1 VALFF
6 GPLANGSE
14 VVFMSRF
21 SRKCHDRR
29 PLNTGLLNCQ
39 SEEKMKKSMT
49 ITHSK
54 LWVDLETHRQALAG
68 IHLRELFANDPQ
80 RAISLLL
87 SFDGLHYD
95 FSKQRLTAET
105 LKLLVALAKSAGV
118 TEAIRRMFSG
128 DRINNTEDRSVL
140 HVALRRFSAPFPGG
154 QFDVIPEVTETR
166 RRMSEFS
173 ELLRAGKCHGY
184 QGMAIRDV
192 VNIGIG
198 GSDLG
203 PKMMNQALRA
213 ISHPALGVHYVSNLD
228 GAQLA
233 PLLQT
238 LDPRT
243 TLFIVVSKT
252 FTTQETMLNAQTAR
266 DWLKANLGDDVN
278 LASHFAAV
286 SSKPERAVE
295 FGVSGDRVFPI
306 WDWVGGR
313 YSLWSAVGLALMIA
327 IGPRAFDEMLRGAE
341 RMDEHFCTEPFER
354 NLPVIMALIGIWNT
368 NLLGATTNAV
378 LPYNESLKYFP
389 SFLQQL
395 EMESNGKSVSIGGG
409 PVGYATC
416 PIVWG
421 ELGNNG
427 QHAFFQLLHQGGH
440 LVPCDFIA
448 SVRSDYR
455 LPGHQEALLSNCFA
469 QSAALAFGKTESEV
483 RESMEKECVSPEEMV
498 GLLPHRVFAG
508 NQPSSTL
515 LLKSLDPGTLGS
527 LVALYE
533 HKVFVQGVIWGINSF
548 DQWGVE
554 LGKAMASR
562 ILPALHKPD
571 LAKSFDASTQALLA
585 YSRSH
590 MI

>member
-1 VALFF
+1 
-6 GPLANGSE
+6 
-14 VVFMSRF
+14 
-21 SRKCHDRR
+21 
-29 PLNTGLLNCQ
+29 
-39 SEEKMKKSMT
+39 MT
-49 ITHSK
+49 ITATQG
-54 LWVDLETHRQALAG
+54 WADLCAHHQKTG
-68 IHLRELFANDPQ
+68 KTHLRELFAGDQ
-80 RAISLLL
+80 LRTEKLSL
-87 SFDGLHYD
+87 SFEDILFD
-95 FSKQRLTAET
+95 FSKQRVTAET
-105 LKLLVALAKSAGV
+105 LALLVRLAE
-118 TEAIRRMFSG
+118 EAFLPEWIGRMFAG
-128 DRINNTEDRSVL
+128 DHINVTEDRAVL
-140 HVALRRFSAPFPGG
+140 HAALRRSQAPFPDA
-154 QFDVIPEVTETR
+154 QCDVMPEVQRTR
-166 RRMSEFS
+166 RRMAEFA
-173 ELLRAGKCHGY
+173 EALRSGKCVGH
-184 QGMAIRDV
+184 QGMAIHDV

-203 PKMMNQALRA
+203 PKMANHALRS
-213 ISHPALGVHYVSNLD
+213 ISHPLLGVHYVSNLD

-252 FTTQETMLNAQTAR
+252 FTTQETMLNAETAR
-266 DWLKANLGDDVN
+266 NWLKANLGDDVD
-278 LASHFAAV
+278 LANHFAAV
-286 SSKPERAVE
+286 SSHPERAVQ

-313 YSLWSAVGLALMIA
+313 YSLWSAVGLALMISV
-327 IGPRAFDEMLRGAE
+327 GPHVFDELLQGAE
-341 RMDEHFCTEPFER
+341 RMDEHFRSAPLAK

-368 NLLGATTNAV
+368 NFLGAASNAV

-395 EMESNGKSVSIGGG
+395 EMESNGKSVSISGD
-409 PVGYATC
+409 PVECATS

-427 QHAFFQLLHQGGH
+427 QHAFFQLLHQGGR

-448 SVRSDYR
+448 SVRSDYP

-483 RESMEKECVSPEEMV
+483 RESMEKEQLPPEKMV
-498 GLLPHRVFAG
+498 DLLPHRVFAG

-515 LLKSLDPGTLGS
+515 LLKSLSPATVGA

-533 HKVFVQGVIWGINSF
+533 HKVFVQGAIWGINSF

-562 ILPALHKPD
+562 ILPAFADPS
-571 LAKSFDASTQALLA
+571 LASGFDASTQGLLA
-585 YSRSH
+585 YCRR
-590 MI
+590 

>member
-1 VALFF
+1 
-6 GPLANGSE
+6 
-14 VVFMSRF
+14 
-21 SRKCHDRR
+21 
-29 PLNTGLLNCQ
+29 
-39 SEEKMKKSMT
+39 MT
-49 ITHSK
+49 ITATQA
-54 LWVDLETHRQALAG
+54 WADLCAHRQRTEKT
-68 IHLRELFANDPQ
+68 HLRELFASDQQ
-80 RAISLLL
+80 RAEKLSLT
-87 SFDGLHYD
+87 FDDILFD
-95 FSKQRLTAET
+95 FSKQRVTPET
-105 LKLLVALAKSAGV
+105 LALLIKLAE
-118 TEAIRRMFSG
+118 EAFLPEWIGRMFAG
-128 DRINNTEDRSVL
+128 DHINVTEDRAVL
-140 HVALRRFSAPFPGG
+140 HVALRRSLAPFPDA
-154 QFDVIPEVTETR
+154 QSDVMPEVQRTR
-166 RRMSEFS
+166 QRMAEFA
-173 ELLRAGKCHGY
+173 EALRSGKCTGH

-203 PKMMNQALRA
+203 PKMVNHALRS

-252 FTTQETMLNAQTAR
+252 FTTQETMLNAETAR
-266 DWLKANLGDDVN
+266 NWLKANLGDDVN
-278 LASHFAAV
+278 LANHFAAV
-286 SSKPERAVE
+286 SSRPERAAQ
-295 FGVSGDRVFPI
+295 FGVSGERVFPI

-313 YSLWSAVGLALMIA
+313 YSLWSAVGLALMISV
-327 IGPRAFDEMLRGAE
+327 GPHVFEELLRGAE
-341 RMDEHFCTEPFER
+341 RMDEHFRSAPLAQ
-354 NLPVIMALIGIWNT
+354 NLPVIMALLGIWNT
-368 NLLGATTNAV
+368 DFLGATSNAV

-395 EMESNGKSVSIGGG
+395 EMESNGKSVSVSGD
-409 PVGYATC
+409 PVDCATS

-427 QHAFFQLLHQGGH
+427 QHAFFQLLHQGGR

-448 SVRSDYR
+448 SVRSDYP

-483 RESMEKECVSPEEMV
+483 RESMEKESLTPEQMV
-498 GLLPHRVFAG
+498 DLLPHRVFAG

-515 LLKSLDPGTLGS
+515 LLKSLSPGALGS

-533 HKVFVQGVIWGINSF
+533 HKVFVQGAIWGINSF

-562 ILPALHKPD
+562 ILPAFSDPA
-571 LAKSFDASTQALLA
+571 LASAFDVSTQGLLA
-585 YSRSH
+585 YCRR
-590 MI
+590 